1 MFSVIIPNYNNGRYL
16 DELCESIF
24 NQTYK
29 KYEIIFIDD
38 LSEDNSLEKAKEWK
52 EKFGRNFT
60 IVENQEKKWSGGSR
74 NIGIDLA
81 KGKYILFIDSDDKFA
96 SNDCF
101 EHLAEK
107 IVTNDY
113 PDLVR
118 LSYWFCDGEDR
129 LIDLSDQNTV
139 EKIGTDC
146 NVACWTKLIRRD
158 MIVKFPENTLME
170 DVIQHFKQMDIIKTI
185 ATTEKG
191 IVKWNKQNPKS
202 VSTQRNER
210 TTELDKKWCSSLYR
224 YYADLLDLRVKN
236 KALNEN
242 IENRRKQVLEN
253 IKTDTFIQS

>member
-16 DELCESIF
+16 DELFESIF

-29 KYEIIFIDD
+29 NYEIIFIDD

-253 IKTDTFIQS
+253 IKTDTFVQS

>member
-1 MFSVIIPNYNNGRYL
+1 MFSVIIPNYNNCRYL
-16 DELCESIF
+16 DELFESIF

-29 KYEIIFIDD
+29 NYEIIFIDD

-129 LIDLSDQNTV
+129 HVDLSMQNTI

-158 MIVKFPENTLME
+158 VIVKFPENTLME

-191 IVKWNKQNPKS
+191 IVKWNKQNSKS

-236 KALNEN
+236 EALNKN

-253 IKTDTFIQS
+253 IKTDTFVQS